1 MRWYFVISFY
11 WVSLPV
17 TARLG
22 SELATSEVR
31 EVIPGS
37 NASKTPDLNLL
48 PIDEDSTTEPVYSSQ
63 AGGARLRIEPATS
76 EIKEIIPG
84 SNAFRVP
91 DLNFL
96 PMAQDLTAEPVC
108 SSQAGGTA
116 FTSEKEQAVQELA
129 ISVEKLDPGRQLLS
143 NVITRKRK
151 MDHGLVSKPRKTKLS
166 SGVAKLQEA
175 LARDPEDRLDQG
187 YKRKI
192 GTFHSNSIGM
202 IREDQNLE
210 KNIESA
216 KNLDHNQLQ
225 SDRTL
230 LEQFDFY
237 NWDYVRE
244 DTEDRISADTQYASS
259 EYKRKSF
266 FKLLQSCKKTRTP
279 DKFFWIPRKQAFII
293 MKRFRQSKHDY
304 AFPKNVAKSRR
315 IKALYQITLSLSNKR
330 IGIERYSVYSN
341 EIVNP
346 WTSKLEVNLK
356 AAKKERLERS
366 IEVIKDVTKITPFLV
381 VTYLLLFKEHR
392 QHKLTADFIEELLTF
407 IKDLWINIEK
417 GSPEFLEENPWA
429 KRLRN
434 MLIMEIDPQEND
446 NHNFIYELDIAYE
459 ISWNLTRYWI
469 EINGKS
475 LKHGFGKKKDLHKDL
490 AELIN
495 KIIFYSNYQRMCYL
509 MKDAS

>member
-1 MRWYFVISFY
+1 
-11 WVSLPV
+11 
-17 TARLG
+17 
-22 SELATSEVR
+22 
-31 EVIPGS
+31 
-37 NASKTPDLNLL
+37 
-48 PIDEDSTTEPVYSSQ
+48 
-63 AGGARLRIEPATS
+63 
-76 EIKEIIPG
+76 
-84 SNAFRVP
+84 
-91 DLNFL
+91 
-96 PMAQDLTAEPVC
+96 
-108 SSQAGGTA
+108 
-116 FTSEKEQAVQELA
+116 
-129 ISVEKLDPGRQLLS
+129 
-143 NVITRKRK
+143 
-151 MDHGLVSKPRKTKLS
+151 
-166 SGVAKLQEA
+166 
-175 LARDPEDRLDQG
+175 
-187 YKRKI
+187 
-192 GTFHSNSIGM
+192 
-202 IREDQNLE
+202 
-210 KNIESA
+210 
-216 KNLDHNQLQ
+216 
-225 SDRTL
+225 
-230 LEQFDFY
+230 
-237 NWDYVRE
+237 
-244 DTEDRISADTQYASS
+244 
-259 EYKRKSF
+259 
-266 FKLLQSCKKTRTP
+266 
-279 DKFFWIPRKQAFII
+279 

-315 IKALYQITLSLSNKR
+315 IKALYQITLGLSNKR